1 LNRRNR
7 LYFIPALCSLLLL
20 SMVPANS
27 SSHSVFTGSER
38 VIFFLDISKS
48 SDSKRLWE
56 FLRTSLLDKVDT
68 SLGAPSR
75 PGIKKPLRPSDL
87 SVSVIND
94 NSQSAPVVEIVSAKD
109 AERVWGFMI
118 NKVGGGK
125 PTSARLEAIYQDFF
139 GNPGVFSTLVTDYV
153 LQQQIGSVRV
163 SDCQRSAVSLFKKG
177 NFMDNVSDGI
187 RTEAAKEVCGV
198 IVKLTKGITS
208 ADILFSSPCAN
219 ASCSDV
225 VGAVQRAAAVA
236 DDLVRA
242 QRQGT
247 PRLCIAI
254 ASDMLNHYPGV
265 SQGSPW
271 HTLQAIKKV
280 ASPSDAEILG
290 RTVAE
295 QASIKF
301 SSRIKVRVDVIGQ
314 GASNS
319 FPRELRAKLDAY
331 WKGFWTAAGVP
342 GSSQKSSLDQ
352 ACK

>member
-1 LNRRNR
+1 MKIRSR
-7 LYFIPALCSLLLL
+7 LIFIPSLCALLMLNLIPSARAQTIF
-20 SMVPANS
+20 S
-27 SSHSVFTGSER
+27 GSEK

-68 SLGAPSR
+68 SLGAPNR
-75 PGIKKPLRPSDL
+75 PGIKKPERPSDL

-94 NSQSAPVVEIVSAKD
+94 NSQSAPVVEIVSSRD

-139 GNPGVFSTLVTDYV
+139 GNPGVFSALVTDYV
-153 LQQQIGSVRV
+153 LKDQIGSVRP
-163 SDCQRSAVSLFKKG
+163 SDCEKSAVSAFKKG
-177 NFMDNVSDGI
+177 NFMDNVSEGI
-187 RTEAAKEVCGV
+187 RTEAAKEVCNV
-198 IVKLTKGITS
+198 IVKLTKGITN
-208 ADILFSSPCAN
+208 ADLLFSSPCEN

-236 DDLVRA
+236 EDLVRA

-247 PRLCIAI
+247 PKLCIAI

-271 HTLQAIKKV
+271 HTLQAIKK
-280 ASPSDAEILG
+280 ASSTSDAEILG

-314 GASNS
+314 GASKS

-352 ACK
+352 ACR

>member
-1 LNRRNR
+1 MLSI
-7 LYFIPALCSLLLL
+7 IPSASAQTIF
-20 SMVPANS
+20 S
-27 SSHSVFTGSER
+27 GSEK

-56 FLRTSLLDKVDT
+56 FLRTSLLDKVDS
-68 SLGAPSR
+68 SLGAPNR
-75 PGIKKPLRPSDL
+75 PGIKKPERPSDL

-125 PTSARLEAIYQDFF
+125 PTSLRLEAIYQDFF
-139 GNPGVFSTLVTDYV
+139 GNPGVFSSLVSDYV
-153 LQQQIGSVRV
+153 LQEQIANVKV
-163 SDCQRSAVSLFKKG
+163 TECQRNAESAFMKG
-177 NFMDNVSDGI
+177 NFMDNVSQGI
-187 RTEAAKEVCGV
+187 RAEAAKEVCGV
-198 IVKLTKGITS
+198 ILKLAKGITS
-208 ADILFSSPCAN
+208 ADLLFSTPCEN

-236 DDLVRA
+236 EDLARA
-242 QRQGT
+242 QRQTT

-271 HTLQAIKKV
+271 HTLQAIKK
-280 ASPSDAEILG
+280 ASSTSDAEALG

-301 SSRIKVRVDVIGQ
+301 SSRVKVRVDVIGQ
-314 GASNS
+314 GASKS

>member
-1 LNRRNR
+1 MKKRTRLFSIPLLCLIITLNSIHVSNAQSI
-7 LYFIPALCSLLLL
+7 F
-20 SMVPANS
+20 S
-27 SSHSVFTGSER
+27 SSEKVL
-38 VIFFLDISKS
+38 FFLDISKS

-56 FLRTSLLDKVDT
+56 FLRTSLLDKVDS

-75 PGIKKPLRPSDL
+75 PGIKKPIRPTDL

-125 PTSARLEAIYQDFF
+125 PTSIRLEAIYQDFF
-139 GNPGVFSTLVTDYV
+139 GNPGVFSSLVSDYV
-153 LQQQIGSVRV
+153 LQEEIGNVRMP
-163 SDCQRSAVSLFKKG
+163 DCQKNAELSFKKG
-177 NFMDNVSDGI
+177 NFMDNVSNDI
-187 RTEAAKEVCGV
+187 RVEAAKEICGV
-198 IVKLTKGITS
+198 IVKLSKGITS
-208 ADILFSSPCAN
+208 ADLLFSSQCQN

-271 HTLQAIKKV
+271 HTLQAIKKIS
-280 ASPSDAEILG
+280 SPAEAEALG

-314 GASNS
+314 GASKN
-319 FPRELRAKLDAY
+319 FPRELRAKLDSY

-342 GSSQKSSLDQ
+342 GSSQKASLDQ

>member
-1 LNRRNR
+1 MKRRFR
-7 LYFIPALCSLLLL
+7 FLVVSTLSILL
-20 SMVPANS
+20 SLS
-27 SSHSVFTGSER
+27 SILPSNAQTIFTGSEKTL
-38 VIFFLDISKS
+38 FFLDISKS

-68 SLGAPSR
+68 SLGAPNR
-75 PGIKKPLRPSDL
+75 PGIKKPIRPSDL
-87 SVSVIND
+87 SISVIND
-94 NSQSAPVVEIVSAKD
+94 NSQSAPVVEIVSGRD

-125 PTSARLEAIYQDFF
+125 PTSLRLEAIYQDFF
-139 GNPGVFSTLVTDYV
+139 GNPGVFSSLVSDYV
-153 LQQQIGSVRV
+153 LQQQIGSVRLT
-163 SDCQRSAVSLFKKG
+163 DCQKRAEAAFKKG
-177 NFMDNVSDGI
+177 NFMDNVSNDL
-187 RTEAAKEVCGV
+187 RSEAAKEICGV
-198 IVKLTKGITS
+198 ISKLAKGISS
-208 ADILFSSPCAN
+208 ADQLFATPCEN

-236 DDLVRA
+236 EDLVRA

-254 ASDMLNHYPGV
+254 ASDMLNHYPGI

-271 HTLQAIKKV
+271 HTLQAIKK
-280 ASPSDAEILG
+280 APSTSEAEALG
-290 RTVAE
+290 RAVAE

-314 GASNS
+314 GAGKN
-319 FPRELRAKLDAY
+319 FPRELRSKLDAY

>member
-1 LNRRNR
+1 L
-7 LYFIPALCSLLLL
+7 FCLLIIVN
-20 SMVPANS
+20 SIHASSAQSIFS
-27 SSHSVFTGSER
+27 SSEKVL
-38 VIFFLDISKS
+38 FFLDISKS

-56 FLRTSLLDKVDT
+56 FLRTSLLDKVDS

-75 PGIKKPLRPSDL
+75 PGIKKPIRPTDL
-87 SVSVIND
+87 SISVIND
-94 NSQSAPVVEIVSAKD
+94 NSQSAPVVEIVSTRD

-125 PTSARLEAIYQDFF
+125 PTSIRLEAIYQDFF
-139 GNPGVFSTLVTDYV
+139 GNPGVFSSL
-153 LQQQIGSVRV
+153 V
-163 SDCQRSAVSLFKKG
+163 SDYLLQEAIVGVRMPECQKRAESSFEKG
-177 NFMDNVSDGI
+177 NFMDNVSNDI
-187 RTEAAKEVCGV
+187 RVEAAKEICGV
-198 IVKLTKGITS
+198 IVKLSKGISS
-208 ADILFSSPCAN
+208 ADLLFSSECQN
-219 ASCSDV
+219 SSCSDV

-271 HTLQAIKKV
+271 HTLQAIKKIS
-280 ASPSDAEILG
+280 SPAEAEALG

-295 QASIKF
+295 QAAIKF
-301 SSRIKVRVDVIGQ
+301 SSRVKVRVDVIGQ
-314 GASNS
+314 GASKN
-319 FPRELRAKLDAY
+319 FPRELRAKLDSY

-342 GSSQKSSLDQ
+342 GSSQKASLDQ